1 MNTLSVVIGILVFIA
16 LIGFYVISIF
26 NKLVMHSVET
36 LQRIARFG
44 KSGVSVLKV
53 KKSSL

>member
-1 MNTLSVVIGILVFIA
+1 MNTLLRSNRHPGFHRTDRFYMISV
-16 LIGFYVISIF
+16 F